1 MLDLKY
7 STILKVAF
15 PLMVSSFIQAVV
27 FLTDAAFLSRY
38 DTISFD
44 ASGNAGLIYV
54 TVFLALS
61 GMADGSQIIIARRI
75 GQDKLSAIGRVFGTS
90 IITHILIALLLFGF
104 IQVIMPN
111 LLLSYSKHQDLAKA
125 QISFISYR
133 SYALFFAM
141 ISLSIQAFLFATGK
155 TSIVL
160 ISAIIT
166 AFSNVILDYF
176 MIFGVSIF
184 PEMGLEGA
192 ALASTIADGLGMF
205 FLVGYI
211 SFSKLNKEYGL
222 FNHFS
227 FNLQSFKELIKIGSP
242 IMFQGVLALSTWT
255 IFFTWIE
262 QIGKFELTVSQNIRA
277 IYFLAFV
284 PIWGFSATTKTYISQ
299 YIGKGDFASLK
310 IIQKRIQF
318 LTVLILFIVF
328 HGALFYP
335 EKLISLINPSV
346 VFQEKSGE
354 ILRYVGISIFIYG
367 FSTVYYQTINGSG
380 NTNVTFI
387 IEMICV
393 SVYIIAAYLLIKVFQ
408 LDIFWIWSVEYV
420 YFISMGTLSILYLR
434 FFDWKNK
441 VL

>member
-176 MIFGVSIF
+176 MIFGVSFF

-227 FNLQSFKELIKIGSP
+227 FNLLSFKELIKIGSP

>member
-227 FNLQSFKELIKIGSP
+227 FNLLSFKELIKIGSP

-354 ILRYVGISIFIYG
+354 ILRYVGISIFVYG

>member
-90 IITHILIALLLFGF
+90 IITHIIIALLLFGF

-176 MIFGVSIF
+176 MIFGVSFF

-227 FNLQSFKELIKIGSP
+227 FNLLSFKELIKIGSP

-354 ILRYVGISIFIYG
+354 ILRYVGISIFVYG

>member
-227 FNLQSFKELIKIGSP
+227 FNLLSFRELIKIGSP

>member
-176 MIFGVSIF
+176 MIFGVSFF

-227 FNLQSFKELIKIGSP
+227 FNLLSFKELIKIGSP

-367 FSTVYYQTINGSG
+367 FSTVYYQSINGSG

>member
-104 IQVIMPN
+104 IQLIMPN

-227 FNLQSFKELIKIGSP
+227 FNLLSFKELIKIGSP